1 MGPDHC
7 RGSSLDM
14 PRVDLSKQSDAILPT
29 CRYLMPESTNLQNGM
44 PGGEQSLALTRG
56 QLDIWL
62 SQETN
67 GSGKPWQASL
77 FVVIGGVVEP
87 SLIERAVRQAVAE
100 CEPLRAGIFEV
111 DGHVYQKLADYPA
124 AAVPFF
130 DLSSSRDP
138 VQETYQ
144 LASSMQRQPMAWTGP
159 LFRFALFRTS
169 PNQFYLFVCLHHIV
183 VDGFSSVMFVS
194 RIATIYSAIVSGL
207 AAPECSFGTL
217 RDLVSTELAY
227 EASRRYREDLRFW
240 KENLPPHRGPVN
252 YRYVDAGDGDDDY
265 FASAPVALDAQAVQ
279 RIDDLSQTLGVSR
292 RSVIAVV
299 CGLLVQ
305 SWDHSGPEVVL
316 DFPVARRTSERLK
329 TIPGMLA
336 GVVPLR
342 LTTPP
347 TSSVGELCIQA
358 DSQIRQVV
366 RHQRFPVQTLSG
378 PLRGVALNF
387 FPSTTVPQFG
397 NAPASLVYTN
407 FGRGDRF
414 GLFFMNEDNRL
425 FLSTAGPGAPSAD
438 FEGAALAARL
448 ARLFTFITADP
459 GRRLSSID
467 LLDQCADRHIHA
479 WSNRAALTIPAAPS
493 PSIPA
498 LFAAQAA
505 RTADAVAVTSADCV
519 LTYRQLDTASNRL
532 ASRLA
537 DRGIGPGDVVAVL
550 LPRSGRAIVAIL
562 AVLKVGAAYLPIDPD
577 HPRSRIAFLLGDTAP
592 LAVLTTGDL
601 TALVD
606 GHDVAL
612 IDVDAPAIAAADTPP
627 APDAD
632 EIAYVLY
639 TSGTTG
645 TPKGVAITHRN
656 IVQLVTSA
664 PLSAQAEPTVTQC
677 HSYAFDFSVWE
688 VWSALLHGGRL
699 LVVGEDVTISPNDF
713 HALLVAENVTVLT
726 QTPSAVAALSTDG
739 LSGTTLV
746 VGGEPCTAEVVDRW
760 APDRVMVN
768 AYGPTE
774 SGVCVSI
781 STPLTAG
788 SGVAP
793 IGRPLP
799 GTALFVLDP
808 WLRQVPTGVVGEIY
822 VAGSQVGLGYWRRP
836 GLTASRFV
844 ACPFGGTAATG
855 IRMYRTGDL
864 ACWGADGQ
872 LHYKGRSD
880 EQVKIR
886 GYRIEPAEIAT
897 VLAQSPGVEHAVV
910 IARED
915 RVGEKRLVGYITGAA
930 DPNVVRAGLK
940 DRLPHYMVPAAI
952 VTLGQL
958 PVTVN
963 GKLDVAALP
972 IPDYTADRY
981 QAPTTPVAEIVAGI
995 YAGVLGMER
1004 VGADQSFFDLGGDS
1018 LLAMRVVAAVNTTV
1032 GADLSVRV
1040 LFDAPTVAELTPH
1053 IRAGSAASLP
1063 LVAVERP
1070 EKVPLSLAQHRMWTV
1085 IQSQGPSAVFNI
1097 PWVSEL
1103 HGPLNAE
1110 ALRQAL
1116 ADVVS
1121 RHEPLRTV
1129 YPAVDGIPHQ
1139 VVLPV
1144 EHARLCW
1151 EVVDATA
1158 WTPDRLR
1165 DVVAA
1170 QARHHFDI
1178 AAEMPLRTRLYRVAD
1193 DQHVLVLVLH
1203 HIAADGWSLAP
1214 LTADLGLAYR
1224 SRCAGQIPS
1233 WEPLPIQYIDFALWQ
1248 RAYLG
1253 DPQDPDSRIAADLR
1267 YWAKA
1272 LAGMPPPLDLSPGH
1286 PGATSHDNRGDTVA
1300 VQWPAALHRQITQ
1313 VAREHRATSFM
1324 VVQAGLTALLALLTG
1339 RDDIVMGIVVAGR
1352 GHPRLDDLVGIFV
1365 NIMLLRTEV
1374 TGDLDFAHLLD
1385 QVRTRGLEAFDHQ
1398 DMPYGVLV
1406 ERINAARS
1414 APAGGLTHV
1423 VLAWQNN
1430 KPAELVLG
1438 ELDVTPVSVHT
1449 KTARM
1454 NFLLSL
1460 TEQFTD
1466 TGEPAGIS
1474 GVVEY
1479 RTAAF
1484 SPAVIETVIEQL
1496 EMLLTLVTAHPQRP
1510 LSSITELDLASR

>member
-1 MGPDHC
+1 
-7 RGSSLDM
+7 
-14 PRVDLSKQSDAILPT
+14 
-29 CRYLMPESTNLQNGM
+29 MPESTGLQNGM
-44 PGGEQSLALTRG
+44 PAGEQSLALTRG

-67 GSGKPWQASL
+67 GSGIPWQASL

-87 SLIERAVRQAVAE
+87 SLVQRAVRQAVAE

-130 DLSSSRDP
+130 DLSGSRDP
-138 VQETYQ
+138 VLETYK
-144 LASSMQRQPMAWTGP
+144 LASSMQREPMPWTGP

-169 PNQFYLFVCLHHIV
+169 PNQFYLFVCLHHIA

-194 RIATIYSAIVSGL
+194 RIATIYSAVASGV
-207 AAPECSFGTL
+207 ATPECSFGTL
-217 RDLVSTELAY
+217 RDLVSTELEY
-227 EASRRYREDLRFW
+227 EASRRYREDQRFW
-240 KENLPPHRGPVN
+240 KENLPPDRQPVN
-252 YRYVDAGDGDDDY
+252 YRCADAGDGDDDY

-279 RIDDLSQTLGVSR
+279 RIDDLSETLGVSR
-292 RSVIAVV
+292 RSVIAAV

-305 SWDHSGPEVVL
+305 SWDHGGPEVVL
-316 DFPVARRTSERLK
+316 DFPVARRTSEKLK
-329 TIPGMLA
+329 TIPGMIA

-342 LTTPP
+342 LMTPP
-347 TSSVGELCIQA
+347 SSSVAELCIQA

-366 RHQRFPVQTLSG
+366 RHQRFPVQTLGG

-397 NAPASLVYTN
+397 DAPASLVYTN

-414 GLFFMNEDNRL
+414 GLFFMNEGNRL
-425 FLSTAGPGAPSAD
+425 FLSTAGSGAPSPD
-438 FEGAALAARL
+438 FAGAAMADRL
-448 ARLFTFITADP
+448 ARLFTLIAADP
-459 GRRLSSID
+459 RRRLSSID

-537 DRGIGPGDVVAVL
+537 GLGIGPGDVVAVL

-562 AVLKVGAAYLPIDPD
+562 AVLKAGAAYLPIDPD
-577 HPRSRIAFLLGDTAP
+577 HPRSRVAFLLEDTTP
-592 LAVLTTGDL
+592 LAVLTAGDL
-601 TALVD
+601 TTLVD
-606 GHDVAL
+606 SHDVAV
-612 IDVDAPAIAAADTPP
+612 IDVDAPAVGAGTRTPLP
-627 APDAD
+627 APDSD

-664 PLSAQAEPTVTQC
+664 TPLSAQAEPTVTQC

-688 VWSALLHGGRL
+688 IWSALLHGGRL
-699 LVVGEDVTISPNDF
+699 LVVGEDVARSPNDF
-713 HALLVAENVTVLT
+713 HALLVAESVTVLT

-739 LSGTTLV
+739 LTGTTLV

-774 SGVCVSI
+774 SAVCVSI

-808 WLRQVPTGVVGEIY
+808 WLRQVPIGVVGEIY

-836 GLTASRFV
+836 GLTGSRFV
-844 ACPFGGTAATG
+844 ACPFGGTSAPG
-855 IRMYRTGDL
+855 SRMYRTGDL

-897 VLAQSPGVEHAVV
+897 ALAQSPGVEHAVV

-940 DRLPHYMVPAAI
+940 DRLPQYMVPAAI
-952 VTLGQL
+952 MTLRQL

-972 IPDYTADRY
+972 IPDYTAPGY
-981 QAPTTPVAEIVAGI
+981 QAPTTPVEEIVAGI
-995 YAGVLGMER
+995 YAGVLGLER
-1004 VGADQSFFDLGGDS
+1004 VGTDQSFFDLGGDS
-1018 LLAMRVVAAVNTTV
+1018 LLAMRVVAAVNTAL

-1053 IRAGSAASLP
+1053 IGAGSAASLR

-1085 IQSQGPSAVFNI
+1085 IQAQGPSAVFNI

-1103 HGPLNAE
+1103 HGPLNME
-1110 ALRQAL
+1110 ALRRAL

-1129 YPAVDGIPHQ
+1129 YPAVAGIPHQ

-1144 EHARLCW
+1144 EQARLCW
-1151 EVVDATA
+1151 KVLDATA

-1165 DVVAA
+1165 EVVAA
-1170 QARHHFDI
+1170 QACHHFDI
-1178 AAEMPLRTRLYRVAD
+1178 ATEMPLRTRLYRLAD
-1193 DQHVLVLVLH
+1193 DQHVFVLVLH

-1214 LTADLGLAYR
+1214 LAADLSLAYS

-1253 DPQDPDSRIAADLR
+1253 DPQDPDSMIAADLR
-1267 YWAKA
+1267 YWEKT
-1272 LAGMPPPLDLSPGH
+1272 LAGMPPPLELSPAQ
-1286 PGATSHDNRGDTVA
+1286 PGATSYDNRGDTIA

-1313 VAREHRATSFM
+1313 VAREHRATNFM

-1339 RDDIVMGIVVAGR
+1339 RSDIVMGVVVAGR

-1385 QVRTRGLEAFDHQ
+1385 QVRMRGLEAFGHQ

-1406 ERINAARS
+1406 DRINAARS
-1414 APAGGLTHV
+1414 TPPGPLTQV
-1423 VLAWQNN
+1423 LLAWQNN

-1438 ELDVTPVSVHT
+1438 ELDITPVSVHT

-1479 RTAAF
+1479 RTALF
-1484 SPAVIETVIEQL
+1484 SPTVIETIIEQL
-1496 EMLLTLVTAHPQRP
+1496 EMLLTLVTAHPQRR
-1510 LSSITELDLASR
+1510 LSAITELGLASR

>member
-1 MGPDHC
+1 M
-7 RGSSLDM
+7 
-14 PRVDLSKQSDAILPT
+14 
-29 CRYLMPESTNLQNGM
+29 QNGM
-44 PGGEQSLALTRG
+44 PADEQSLALTRG

-62 SQETN
+62 SQETT
-67 GSGKPWQASL
+67 GSGIPWQASF
-77 FVVIGGVVEP
+77 FVVIDGVVEP
-87 SLIERAVRQAVAE
+87 GLIEHAVRQALAE

-111 DGHVYQKLADYPA
+111 DGHVYQKFADYPA

-130 DLSSSRDP
+130 DLSSSPEP
-138 VQETYQ
+138 VQETYK
-144 LASSMQRQPMAWTGP
+144 LASSMQREPMPWTGP

-169 PNQFYLFVCLHHIV
+169 PNRFHLFVCLHHII

-194 RIATIYSAIVSGL
+194 RIATSYSAIVSGV
-207 AAPECSFGTL
+207 AAPECTFGTL
-217 RDLVSTELAY
+217 RDLVGTELAY

-240 KENLPPHRGPVN
+240 KENLPSHRQPVT
-252 YRYVDAGDGDDDY
+252 YRCADAGDGDNY
-265 FASAPVALDAQAVQ
+265 FASAPVALDAAAVQ

-292 RSVIAVV
+292 RSVIAAV

-305 SWDHSGPEVVL
+305 TWDHSGPEVVL
-316 DFPVARRTSERLK
+316 DFPVNRRTSEKLK
-329 TIPGMLA
+329 TIPGMVA

-397 NAPASLVYTN
+397 DAPASLVYTN

-414 GLFFMNEDNRL
+414 GLFFMNEGNRL
-425 FLSTAGPGAPSAD
+425 FLSTAGPGAPSSD
-438 FEGAALAARL
+438 FEGAAMADRL
-448 ARLFTFITADP
+448 ARLFTLIAADP

-467 LLDQCADRHIHA
+467 LLDQYADRHIHA
-479 WSNRAALTIPAAPS
+479 WSNHAALTIPAAPG

-498 LFAAQAA
+498 LFAAQTA

-532 ASRLA
+532 ASLLA
-537 DRGIGPGDVVAVL
+537 GRGIGPGDVAAVL

-577 HPRSRIAFLLGDTAP
+577 YPRSRVAFLLEDTAP
-592 LAVLTTGDL
+592 PAVLTAGDL
-601 TALVD
+601 TTLVD
-606 GHDVAL
+606 SHDVAV
-612 IDVDAPAIAAADTPP
+612 IDVDAPAIAAGTGTPLP

-656 IVQLVTSA
+656 IVQLVSSA
-664 PLSAQAEPTVTQC
+664 TPLSAQAELTVTQC

-688 VWSALLHGGRL
+688 IWSALLHGGRL
-699 LVVGEDVTISPNDF
+699 LVVGEDVTRSPNDF
-713 HALLVAENVTVLT
+713 HALLAAENVTVLT
-726 QTPSAVAALSTDG
+726 QTPSAVAALPTDG
-739 LSGTTLV
+739 LTGTTLV

-774 SGVCVSI
+774 SAVCVSI
-781 STPLTAG
+781 SEPLTAG

-799 GTALFVLDP
+799 WTALFVLDP

-822 VAGSQVGLGYWRRP
+822 VAGSQVGLGYWRRS

-844 ACPFGGTAATG
+844 ACPFGGTSAAG
-855 IRMYRTGDL
+855 SRMYRTGDL

-897 VLAQSPGVEHAVV
+897 ALAQSPGVEHAAV

-952 VTLGQL
+952 MTLRQL
-958 PVTVN
+958 PVTVH

-972 IPDYTADRY
+972 IPDHTADRY

-995 YAGVLGMER
+995 YAGVLGLQR

-1018 LLAMRVVAAVNTTV
+1018 LLAMRVVAAVNTAL

-1053 IRAGSAASLP
+1053 INAGSAASLP

-1070 EKVPLSLAQHRMWTV
+1070 EKVPLSLAQHRMWTI

-1097 PWVSEL
+1097 PWVYEL
-1103 HGPLNAE
+1103 HGPLNTE

-1129 YPAVDGIPHQ
+1129 YPAVDGVPHQ

-1144 EHARLCW
+1144 EEAQVCW

-1165 DVVAA
+1165 EVVAA
-1170 QARHHFDI
+1170 QACHHFDI

-1193 DQHVLVLVLH
+1193 DQNVLVLVLH
-1203 HIAADGWSLAP
+1203 HIAVDGWSLAP
-1214 LTADLGLAYR
+1214 LAADLSLAYR

-1253 DPQDPDSRIAADLR
+1253 DPEDPDSMIAADLR
-1267 YWAKA
+1267 YWEET
-1272 LAGMPPPLDLSPGH
+1272 LAGMPPPLELSPQ
-1286 PGATSHDNRGDTVA
+1286 PGATSYDNRGDTVV
-1300 VQWPAALHRQITQ
+1300 VQWPAALHRQIMQ

-1324 VVQAGLTALLALLTG
+1324 VVQAGLTALLGLLTG
-1339 RDDIVMGIVVAGR
+1339 RNDIVMGIVVAGR

-1374 TGDLDFAHLLD
+1374 TGDLDFAHLLA

-1398 DMPYGVLV
+1398 DMPYGFLV

-1414 APAGGLTHV
+1414 APPGPLTQV

-1438 ELDVTPVSVHT
+1438 ELDITPVSVHT

-1460 TEQFTD
+1460 TEQFND

-1479 RTAAF
+1479 RTALF
-1484 SPAVIETVIEQL
+1484 SPTVIETVIEQL
-1496 EMLLTLVTAHPQRP
+1496 ERLLTLVTACPQRR